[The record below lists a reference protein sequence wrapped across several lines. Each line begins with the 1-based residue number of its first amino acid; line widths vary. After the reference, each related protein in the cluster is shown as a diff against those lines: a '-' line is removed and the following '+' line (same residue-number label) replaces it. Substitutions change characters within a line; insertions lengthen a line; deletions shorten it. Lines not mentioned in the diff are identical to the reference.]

1 MAARDA
7 ELRAETGEDTPEGTA
22 TALEVAPA
30 Q

>member
-7 ELRAETGEDTPEGTA
+7 ELRARNGQDTPDGTA

>member
-7 ELRAETGEDTPEGTA
+7 ELRAQTGETTPEGTA
-22 TALEVAPA
+22 TAVDVPPG